1 MNTQNSFLSLYCLA
15 QNWTYDTK
23 DWMHERLLNL
33 KHFNCPSKNLT
44 EDTNDTVK
52 WIHKTLLKLNNL
64 ISSQPIQNIP
74 MQNHVNTETLSI
86 LYKLTLGFYLNFLRS
101 SLI

>member
-1 MNTQNSFLSLYCLA
+1 
-15 QNWTYDTK
+15 
-23 DWMHERLLNL
+23 MHERLLNI
-33 KHFNCPSKNLT
+33 KHFNCLAKNLT
-44 EDTNDTVK
+44 EDTHDTVK

-74 MQNHVNTETLSI
+74 MQNQVNTETLSI
-86 LYKLTLGFYLNFLRS
+86 LYKLTLDFYLNFLRS